1 MPGLSTIEFQVIV
14 DPAPVRVSVCSSNQS
29 LEPVK
34 AVMIPP
40 VLVVVTIPML
50 VLFESYL
57 N

>member
-29 LEPVK
+29 LDPVK
-34 AVMIPP
+34 AVITAP

-50 VLFESYL
+50 HYL
-57 N
+57 NHI